1 MFSRLEEATH
11 NPPGIYSYKRNI
23 YQGFKY
29 ICKSIKWSH
38 ELQVFLHLFLEMK
51 QLYVVYFQAKE
62 KEKENEAIAACP
74 REEIDEIWGLRKC
87 FLENLKHIVASS
99 YVCMT

>member
-1 MFSRLEEATH
+1 
-11 NPPGIYSYKRNI
+11 
-23 YQGFKY
+23 
-29 ICKSIKWSH
+29 
-38 ELQVFLHLFLEMK
+38 MK

-62 KEKENEAIAACP
+62 KEKENVAIAACP

-87 FLENLKHIVASS
+87 FLEILKHIVASS